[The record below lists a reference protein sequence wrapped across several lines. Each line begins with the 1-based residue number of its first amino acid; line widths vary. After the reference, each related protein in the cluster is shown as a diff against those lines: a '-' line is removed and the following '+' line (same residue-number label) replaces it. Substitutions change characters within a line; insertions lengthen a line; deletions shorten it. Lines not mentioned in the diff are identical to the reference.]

1 MIKRFLICFFFLGNT
16 LNMYPQKP
24 DTAAKDSVKRS
35 ENAADSVQR
44 VLEDAA
50 FTTIPTD
57 TILLIHSIFLEQ
69 DTINR
74 WKKKKE
80 FAYIKNLDSLL
91 KAQQEKEN
99 KSAQSAFAPP
109 NVSFL
114 DKLLRTSFFK
124 NLFWLLAIFFVA
136 IIIYQLLKNKVLFK
150 RIAVRKTAEEI
161 SLQETLLPADDYEE
175 LVHQSCRLGDYR
187 MAVRYLFLKTLQQ
200 LSRQNLVEWAK
211 EKTNTSYLV
220 ELPQQWR
227 NDFKKLV
234 YHYEYVWYG
243 NFAVSKEQFETVQK
257 QYTSFLQKI

>member
-1 MIKRFLICFFFLGNT
+1 MIKRFLICFFFLSSM
-16 LNMYPQKP
+16 LDMYPQKR
-24 DTAAKDSVKRS
+24 DTVVKDTLKWS
-35 ENAADSVQR
+35 EDASDSVQR
-44 VLEDAA
+44 VLEDET
-50 FTTIPTD
+50 FTSIPTD

-99 KSAQSAFAPP
+99 KSAQSTFTPP

-114 DKLLRTSFFK
+114 DRLLRTSFFK

-136 IIIYQLLKNKVLFK
+136 IIIYQLVKNKAMFK
-150 RIAVRKTAEEI
+150 RIDVRKTAEEI
-161 SLQETLLPADDYEE
+161 SLQETLLPADDYEK
-175 LVHQSCRLGDYR
+175 LIHQSCRLGDYR
-187 MAVRYLFLKTLQQ
+187 MAVRYLFLNTLQQ

-211 EKTNTSYLV
+211 EKTNTGYLV
-220 ELPQQWR
+220 EMPHQWR
-227 NDFKKLV
+227 NDFKKLM

-243 NFAVSKEQFETVQK
+243 NFAISKEQFETVQK